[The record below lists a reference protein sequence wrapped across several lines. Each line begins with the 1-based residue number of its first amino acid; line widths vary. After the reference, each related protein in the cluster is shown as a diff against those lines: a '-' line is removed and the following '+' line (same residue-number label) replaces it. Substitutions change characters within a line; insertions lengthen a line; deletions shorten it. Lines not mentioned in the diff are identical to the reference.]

1 MDGMQSDDV
10 GSSLVSIRVLSVTP
24 ARRGKLFALASVA
37 IDIDGIEIEVHG
49 IRALRV
55 EPAGT
60 RIELPK
66 FRDAAGMLRSAITLP
81 EEVRGPIGDAVL
93 DELVERGLAKRRF
106 ALPTPAE

>member
-1 MDGMQSDDV
+1 
-10 GSSLVSIRVLSVTP
+10 VSITVLSVMP
-24 ARRGKLFALASVA
+24 ARSPQSQSTSTGCRSRF
-37 IDIDGIEIEVHG
+37 IHG

-81 EEVRGPIGDAVL
+81 DEIRGPIGDALL
-93 DELVERGLAKRRF
+93 DALIDRGIAKRQF
-106 ALPTPAE
+106 VAPMPAK